1 MDNCLAKLVDESRD
15 EVARS
20 ACADLLDPGA
30 CEFVSGRSKPR
41 PNPAA
46 DAAEP
51 RPNPAADAAEPWP
64 KDR

>member
-1 MDNCLAKLVDESRD
+1 MDNCLAKLSDASRD

-20 ACADLLDPGA
+20 TCADLLDPTA

-46 DAAEP
+46 DAADS
-51 RPNPAADAAEPWP
+51 RAEGSLT
-64 KDR
+64 DLTQGR